1 MPVPKQLRVLAHL
14 GSTYLVFTFAVSIFL
29 VEFIITITSQR
40 LFEWEKFFNC
50 NFSPDNTRLLRYLLL
65 WKSHIVQHSL
75 AILKSDKSHVK
86 GSTSIVV
93 HFKQWK
99 PGVDLPWKNNIV
111 WSYNRLTLY
120 SLWNSDKLYTL
131 QLKM

>member
-1 MPVPKQLRVLAHL
+1 M
-14 GSTYLVFTFAVSIFL
+14 IFPL
-29 VEFIITITSQR
+29 
-40 LFEWEKFFNC
+40 
-50 NFSPDNTRLLRYLLL
+50 DNTKLLRYLLL

-93 HFKQWK
+93 HFKQCK

-131 QLKM
+131 QLKMQVCKNQCWFVCYQIRQWNLHSKHFDMKVVVETGFFLDLKFDLRMMDI